1 MNLKKKVDLYWEQK
15 VRCIGQII
23 FMDVHNLY
31 IKPNIACK
39 MSIVIW
45 NN

>member
-1 MNLKKKVDLYWEQK
+1 MGLYCEQK
-15 VRCIGQII
+15 VRCVGQII

-31 IKPNIACK
+31 VKSVIACK